1 MAPFCPARKLINKE
15 KTKEML
21 TNKETAQSQT
31 NNFTTTT
38 PSSTFTGIS
47 YAQITS
53 KNINQQAP
61 LISQQT
67 PLITPTNEIP
77 SFANITA
84 CMIYAHIEN
93 TINPGTFN
101 KTLHEIMQANKLN
114 VTLQFPDNPQSSQQ
128 VLNLSQQTNAI
139 STTEDNST
147 SSENTSNSSE
157 KTLIDEE
164 ASNTATEQDTTTSS
178 QELNTSELLTIGCPR
193 VSSTPHKS
201 PLTKITI
208 PYPVRMVCSPP
219 KYKTFIPH
227 ENSLQQSPA
236 TAKTT
241 STPPNKTLTPHEQ
254 SPVTAKTTPTNK
266 QKINAPP
273 PTKQTQKNIK
283 TRQTTKQ
290 KSKK

>member
-1 MAPFCPARKLINKE
+1 MAAFCPARKLINKE

-38 PSSTFTGIS
+38 PCTSSTFPGIS
-47 YAQITS
+47 YAQIAS

-67 PLITPTNEIP
+67 PLLTPTNEIP

-114 VTLQFPDNPQSSQQ
+114 VTIQFPDNPQSSQH
-128 VLNLSQQTNAI
+128 VLNLSQQTNVI

-147 SSENTSNSSE
+147 STESTPSE

-164 ASNTATEQDTTTSS
+164 ATEQDTTTSS

-201 PLTKITI
+201 PSTKITI
-208 PYPVRMVCSPP
+208 PYPVRTVCSPP
-219 KYKTFIPH
+219 KYKTFIPQ
-227 ENSLQQSPA
+227 ENPLQQSPI

-241 STPPNKTLTPHEQ
+241 PTPPNKTLTPHEN
-254 SPVTAKTTPTNK
+254 PLPKTTPTNK
-266 QKINAPP
+266 QKINCSAPP
-273 PTKQTQKNIK
+273 PTKQTQKIIK

-290 KSKK
+290 KLKK